1 MSVAQV
7 KLVGEG
13 ADDAGGVFDDTITE
27 MCQELIS
34 GVVPLLVPTPNATN
48 DTGYNRDRY
57 LLNPTLCSSQHLIWF
72 KFLGI
77 LFGVAVRT
85 KKPLAVPLAPLVWKL
100 LVGEPVSIDD
110 LEETDSL
117 YAQSLRG
124 IRDIHLSGV
133 TEANFHEVIP
143 LECFEGTSCTSQ
155 LVPIVA
161 GGRSIPLTFHNR
173 LQYVEQAVHFRL
185 HEMDLQVAAVREGM
199 AWIIPVPLLS
209 LVTAQHLEQLVCG
222 LPHISIQLLRRVV
235 RYREL
240 DESSLLVQWLWD
252 ILESFTNAERVLFM
266 RFVSGRSRLP
276 ANLADLSQRF
286 QVMKVDR
293 APDGLPTAQTCFFQL
308 RLPPYSS
315 QEIMAERLR
324 YAINNCRSIDM
335 DNYML
340 ARNTDMGQ
348 ISDDEY

>member
-1 MSVAQV
+1 SLEPDEVRGSGWEV

-34 GVVPLLVPTPNATN
+34 GVVTTA
-48 DTGYNRDRY
+48 
-57 LLNPTLCSSQHLIWF
+57 
-72 KFLGI
+72 GI

-185 HEMDLQVAAVREGM
+185 PMVVLVAAVREGM